1 MAEDDTRRRR
11 GIKWRGWGSCL
22 LDVGRLSL
30 ACFLAACTTAIP
42 EELLCPLV
50 PKPSEECQDGR
61 GLGAVVVRWRM
72 ADLRL
77 GRLLGR
83 GLCCCNPSPSRDG
96 IDRAQCD
103 QTGSSCVDSP
113 AWLVQRVNLT
123 LKSPDTGT
131 TYSWDIPCTEG
142 EFTTPYC
149 VKPGLYDMQLTADV
163 NVLAVDGSER
173 FVCGDKRA
181 VTPPA
186 VRREII
192 EGQATNLDAVVLGI
206 NAP

>member
-11 GIKWRGWGSCL
+11 GIKWRVWGGSL
-22 LDVGRLSL
+22 LKVCVLG
-30 ACFLAACTTAIP
+30 ACCFWAACTTAIP
-42 EELLCPLV
+42 EDALCKLE
-50 PKPSEECQDGR
+50 PKESSPCEDGR
-61 GLGAVVVRWRM
+61 GRGAVVVRWRM

-103 QTGSSCVDSP
+103 QTGSSCLDSP

-123 LKSPDTGT
+123 LARTDKPI

-149 VKPGLYDMQLTADV
+149 VEPGLYDLQLSADV
-163 NVLAVDGSER
+163 NILASDGPAQ
-173 FVCGDKRA
+173 FICGDKKA
-181 VTPPA
+181 VSPPA
-186 VRREII
+186 VRRKII

-206 NAP
+206 NPP